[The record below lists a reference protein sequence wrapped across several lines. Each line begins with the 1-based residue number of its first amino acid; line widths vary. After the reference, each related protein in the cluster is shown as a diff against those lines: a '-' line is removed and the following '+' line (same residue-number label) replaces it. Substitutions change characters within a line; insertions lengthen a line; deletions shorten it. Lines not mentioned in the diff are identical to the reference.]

1 MLSTINYQLI
11 EPMENAPEINKD
23 NINRFLCE
31 NCGANMVFDAKTGK
45 LACPFCGHAQEVAA
59 AGAVEERSYEE
70 FLQKGMQNLQPMAR
84 DAMQVGC
91 DSCGAIVNF
100 TPPET
105 ARNCDFCGAKIIAQP
120 KSADPLVA
128 PEGVLPFSITDRQA
142 NESYKAWLASLWF
155 APSKLKHLAQ
165 ADKMSSIYIPYWTY
179 DAHAASDYAGERGEY
194 YYVSET
200 YTENGETKSRQVRR
214 TNWYSAAGRVERQF
228 DDVCIPATKSL
239 PQKYIENLEPW
250 DLHELK
256 SYEPAF
262 LSGHKAQTYQ
272 IALDEGFEFFKTR
285 AYSVIHED
293 ARADIG
299 GDEQRVHNIETQYAN
314 VTFKHL
320 LLPIYAG
327 AYNFGGK
334 VFQIVVNGRTGEV
347 QGERPYSWLKIAA
360 LVAVIIVL
368 IVILAAIFGR

>member
-1 MLSTINYQLI
+1 MQ
-11 EPMENAPEINKD
+11 NAPEINKE

-31 NCGANMVFDAKTGK
+31 NCGANMVFDAKSGK
-45 LACPFCGHAQEVAA
+45 LTCPFCGHSQEVVAD
-59 AGAVEERSYEE
+59 GVVEEKSYEE

-84 DAMQVGC
+84 DAMQVNC
-91 DSCGAIVNF
+91 NSCGAIVQF

-105 ARNCDFCGAKIIAQP
+105 ATVCDFCGAKIVAQP

-128 PEGVLPFSITDRQA
+128 PEGVLPFSVTEQTA
-142 NESYKAWLASLWF
+142 NANYKTWLSSLWF
-155 APSKLKHLAQ
+155 APSKLKTMAQ
-165 ADKMSSIYIPYWTY
+165 AGKMSSIYIPYWTY
-179 DAHAASDYAGERGEY
+179 DAFTQSHYDGERGEY
-194 YYVSET
+194 YYVTET
-200 YTENGETKSRQVRR
+200 YTEDNETKTRQVRHTR
-214 TNWYSAAGRVERQF
+214 WYSASGNVERAF
-228 DDVCIPATKSL
+228 DDICIPATRSL
-239 PQKYIENLEPW
+239 PEKYIEKLEPW

-256 SYEPAF
+256 SYEPAY

-272 IALDEGFEFFKTR
+272 IALDEGFELFKTR
-285 AYSVIHED
+285 AYNVIYED
-293 ARADIG
+293 ARHDIG
-299 GDEQRVHNIETQYAN
+299 GDEQRVHNINTNYSD

-360 LVAVIIVL
+360 LVAAIIIVL
-368 IVILAAIFGR
+368 IILFAVFKK